1 MTADTKEFAASD
13 RTSRL
18 VVVAHPHDD
27 CEGQLIVNLLADHEI
42 EAQVTGGTLA
52 CFRAETP
59 GKVGVLVRDENAAA
73 AREIILEHERLRHAE
88 TAESEDWQTED
99 QSPAAEDATEAATA
113 GAASFFSWIVPLGF
127 SILCVV
133 SLGMIAGGLLGLW
146 NVEFNGLEFL
156 EVGFFLWITAL
167 SYRYF
172 RRLRSAG

>member
-88 TAESEDWQTED
+88 TAESENWQTED

-113 GAASFFSWIVPLGF
+113 GATSFFSWIVPLGF

-146 NVEFNGLEFL
+146 NVEFTGLEFL
-156 EVGFFLWITAL
+156 QVGFFLWITAL

>member
-42 EAQVTGGTLA
+42 KARVTGGTLA

-59 GKVGVLVRDENAAA
+59 GEVGVLVRDENAAA
-73 AREIILEHERLRHAE
+73 ARAIIREHERLRYAKG
-88 TAESEDWQTED
+88 AESENWQTED

-127 SILCVV
+127 SILCMV
-133 SLGMIAGGLLGLW
+133 SLGIIAGGLLGLW
-146 NVEFNGLEFL
+146 NVEFTGLETL
-156 EVGFFLWITAL
+156 WIGSLLWITAL

>member
-1 MTADTKEFAASD
+1 MTADTKELAASD
-13 RTSRL
+13 RSSRL

-27 CEGQLIVNLLADHEI
+27 CEGQLIANLLADHEI

-59 GKVGVLVRDENAAA
+59 GEVGVLVRDENAAA
-73 AREIILEHERLRHAE
+73 ARAIIREHERLRHAE
-88 TAESEDWQTED
+88 GAESEDWQTED

-127 SILCVV
+127 SILCMV
-133 SLGMIAGGLLGLW
+133 SLGIIAGGLLGLW
-146 NVEFNGLEFL
+146 NVEFNGLEPL
-156 EVGFFLWITAL
+156 WIGSLLWITAL